1 LLPSLVLAQIGG
13 IVLADAGLVSS
24 PVAMSSALL
33 ALIVAAFAALRG
45 RGAWLA
51 VMLLVAGSGALSHA
65 RQLELAREHRPVGAE
80 ERTLAA
86 TIDEVVAGATGFRV
100 DLRDVAA
107 VDSLGTPVPR
117 RIRLY
122 GESSPEDPNAFER
135 RLPGERVWLAAR
147 LRAASQRRNPGSSS
161 PDIALARAG
170 VGAVGSLLHPA
181 LHVRLPE
188 REGMRPAA
196 RIARWRS
203 EWNRRFGAAGRGA
216 GLLRALALGDR
227 SAPSRELNWAFARL
241 GIAHLLAVSGLHL
254 ALVAGIAFGLAR
266 ISFGR
271 SAFLAARC
279 DTRVIALLV
288 AVLAALS
295 YAQLTGWGV
304 PVRRAAILLVGLGV
318 GFVAGRRR
326 AAGSLLS
333 AAALAVLAGN
343 PGALFQPGA
352 QLSFLATAALIV
364 AARRAPVSAAPRG
377 AVARYAESLLRA
389 SASVV
394 ALTAPVAAWHFG
406 RSAPFALLLN
416 GVAIPWTAGVLLPA
430 AGLALVGAALD
441 PGPWASALLR
451 FAGIAA
457 EWTGLAAVALDQALP
472 IIPAVG
478 PPGGLT
484 VGCLVALAA
493 ASLRAKHTCSRVAL
507 AIAVSGVL
515 LFAAPRPV
523 EPEPAR
529 VVALDVGQGD
539 ALIVQDHAA
548 AILIDAGPALRSGVD
563 LGARVVVPAL
573 AALGIRRL
581 DLVVATHADLDHR
594 GGLPAVLR
602 SIPVG
607 ELWLPYGAREE
618 AGFRDSLEL
627 AKRYGVRVS
636 SRGAGSATG
645 EFGGMRVT
653 PLWPPAD
660 ATRGSRNDASLVVR
674 VDVAGRRLLFPGD
687 IEAGAEAALVASGA
701 ELRADVLALPHHGS
715 RTSSSAIFLAAV
727 AADVALASAPCGGRY
742 AMPHPEVV
750 ARVRA
755 HGLPLW
761 WTGRDGALLVGLAG
775 PLHVAGYADPA
786 EPLPF
791 RCRSP
796 SR

>member
-1 LLPSLVLAQIGG
+1 
-13 IVLADAGLVSS
+13 
-24 PVAMSSALL
+24 
-33 ALIVAAFAALRG
+33 
-45 RGAWLA
+45 
-51 VMLLVAGSGALSHA
+51 
-65 RQLELAREHRPVGAE
+65 
-80 ERTLAA
+80 
-86 TIDEVVAGATGFRV
+86 
-100 DLRDVAA
+100 
-107 VDSLGTPVPR
+107 
-117 RIRLY
+117 
-122 GESSPEDPNAFER
+122 
-135 RLPGERVWLAAR
+135 
-147 LRAASQRRNPGSSS
+147 
-161 PDIALARAG
+161 
-170 VGAVGSLLHPA
+170 
-181 LHVRLPE
+181 
-188 REGMRPAA
+188 
-196 RIARWRS
+196 
-203 EWNRRFGAAGRGA
+203 
-216 GLLRALALGDR
+216 
-227 SAPSRELNWAFARL
+227 
-241 GIAHLLAVSGLHL
+241 
-254 ALVAGIAFGLAR
+254 
-266 ISFGR
+266 
-271 SAFLAARC
+271 
-279 DTRVIALLV
+279 
-288 AVLAALS
+288 
-295 YAQLTGWGV
+295 
-304 PVRRAAILLVGLGV
+304 
-318 GFVAGRRR
+318 
-326 AAGSLLS
+326 
-333 AAALAVLAGN
+333 
-343 PGALFQPGA
+343 
-352 QLSFLATAALIV
+352 
-364 AARRAPVSAAPRG
+364 
-377 AVARYAESLLRA
+377 
-389 SASVV
+389 
-394 ALTAPVAAWHFG
+394 
-406 RSAPFALLLN
+406 
-416 GVAIPWTAGVLLPA
+416 VLLPA

-457 EWTGLAAVALDQALP
+457 EWTGSAAVALDQALP

-727 AADVALASAPCGGRY
+727 AADVVLASAPCGGRY